1 MATPILMP
9 ALSPTMTEG
18 TIARWLKAEGD
29 MVQSGDLLAE
39 IETDKATM
47 ELEAVEEGILGKII
61 QPEGSAGI
69 PVNEPI
75 AVILAEGEDASAAD
89 GVTAEAAAPMPTPGP
104 TPAPAPVRAPAPP
117 SAPFAA
123 AALSGSGER
132 IFVSPLAKRLA
143 AEGGIDLASI
153 KGSGPHGR
161 IVKRDVEQSLAAGA
175 VAPPATTQDIAPVP
189 SLPALT
195 DVAPR
200 VPANP
205 QIPALPLVPAAPQAF
220 PGQEFTEIPH
230 SNMRKVIA
238 QRLQESKQQ
247 VPHFYLTIEVEIDKL
262 LEMRRDLN
270 GRAPDG
276 EGAYKISIN
285 DFVIRAVALS
295 LKKVPM
301 VNVSWTAT
309 AMRQFLDINV
319 AVAVAI
325 EGGLL
330 TPILKNADQKGLAEI
345 SVEMKDLAARAKD
358 GKLAP
363 EEYQGGGFS
372 ISNLGMFGVKEFS
385 AIINPPQSCI
395 LAVGAGE
402 QRAVIKDGAL
412 SIATM
417 MSCTL
422 SVDHRAV
429 DGALGAKFL
438 QVFKAML
445 EDPLTMML

>member
-18 TIARWLKAEGD
+18 TIAKWLKAEGD
-29 MVQSGDLLAE
+29 AVQSGDLLAE

-61 QPEGSAGI
+61 APEGAEGI

-75 AVILAEGEDASAAD
+75 AVMLEEGEDASAAD
-89 GVTAEAAAPMPTPGP
+89 SVSAGGAAPAPAEAPAPAAAPTE
-104 TPAPAPVRAPAPP
+104 TVPAPAPAPAT
-117 SAPFAA
+117 APAATPAA
-123 AALSGSGER
+123 APSGGR
-132 IFVSPLAKRLA
+132 IFASPLAKRLA
-143 AEGGIDLASI
+143 ADGGLDLAGVN
-153 KGSGPHGR
+153 GSGPHGR
-161 IVKRDVEQSLAAGA
+161 IVKRDVEAALAAGSQPAATPSQEVVPAPQVPA
-175 VAPPATTQDIAPVP
+175 VADAATLPAPAAPPA
-189 SLPALT
+189 L
-195 DVAPR
+195 
-200 VPANP
+200 
-205 QIPALPLVPAAPQAF
+205 

-238 QRLQESKQQ
+238 TRLQESKQT
-247 VPHFYLTIEVEIDKL
+247 VPHFYLTIECEIDKL
-262 LEMRRDLN
+262 LDMRKDLN
-270 GRAPDG
+270 GRAPEGD
-276 EGAYKISIN
+276 GAYKISVN

-295 LKKVPM
+295 MKKVPM
-301 VNVSWTAT
+301 VNVSWTDA
-309 AMRQFLDINV
+309 AMRQYKDV
-319 AVAVAI
+319 DVSVAVAI
-325 EGGLL
+325 DGGLI
-330 TPILKNADQKGLAEI
+330 TPIVKNADQKGLAEI
-345 SVEMKDLAARAKD
+345 SVEMKDLATRAKD

-402 QRAVIKDGAL
+402 QRAVVKDGAL

-429 DGALGAKFL
+429 DGALGAEFL
-438 QVFKAML
+438 QVFKAMI

>member
-18 TIARWLKAEGD
+18 TIAKWLKAEGE
-29 MVQSGDLLAE
+29 VVRSGDLLAE

-61 QPEGSAGI
+61 QPEGSEGI

-89 GVTAEAAAPMPTPGP
+89 GVTARATAPMT
-104 TPAPAPVRAPAPP
+104 TPAPIQP
-117 SAPFAA
+117 SSTAEPSLAA
-123 AALSGSGER
+123 TPSSGAEGR
-132 IFVSPLAKRLA
+132 IFASPLAKRLA
-143 AEGGIDLASI
+143 AEGMLDLPSI

-161 IVKRDVEQSLAAGA
+161 IVKRDISQSLLAGA
-175 VAPPATTQDIAPVP
+175 VAAPSTAQDIVPVR
-189 SLPALT
+189 SVPALT
-195 DVAPR
+195 DAVPQAPSG
-200 VPANP
+200 P
-205 QIPALPLVPAAPQAF
+205 QNPALPQVPAAPQF
-220 PGQEFTEIPH
+220 YMGQEFTEIPH
-230 SNMRKVIA
+230 SSMRKVIA

-247 VPHFYLTIEVEIDKL
+247 IPHFYLTIEVEIDKL

-270 GRAPDG
+270 VRAPDG
-276 EGAYKISIN
+276 ADSYKISVN
-285 DFVIRAVALS
+285 DFVIRAAALS

-301 VNVSWTAT
+301 LNVSWTDT
-309 AMRQFLDINV
+309 AMRQLKDIDV
-319 AVAVAI
+319 SVAVAI

-345 SVEMKDLAARAKD
+345 SVEMRNLAARAKE

-372 ISNLGMFGVKEFS
+372 ISNLGMFGVREFS

-402 QRAVIKDGAL
+402 QRAIVKDGAL

-429 DGALGAKFL
+429 DGALGAEFL
-438 QVFKAML
+438 QVYKSML

>member
-18 TIARWLKAEGD
+18 TITKWLKAEGD
-29 MVQSGDLLAE
+29 AIQSGDLLAE

-47 ELEAVEEGILGKII
+47 ELEAIEEGILGKII
-61 QPEGSAGI
+61 QPEGSEGI

-75 AVILAEGEDASAAD
+75 AVVLLEGEDAAAAD
-89 GVTAEAAAPMPTPGP
+89 RVTAGDTAQKPMPSP
-104 TPAPAPVRAPAPP
+104 TPISATDQARARKVAPPRGEAPP
-117 SAPFAA
+117 SDPRD
-123 AALSGSGER
+123 R
-132 IFVSPLAKRLA
+132 IFASPLAKRLA
-143 AEGGIDLASI
+143 AEERLDLSSI
-153 KGSGPHGR
+153 IGSGPNGR
-161 IVKRDVEQSLAAGA
+161 IVKRDIEQSLAAGSVTA
-175 VAPPATTQDIAPVP
+175 PATAQEIVPAP
-189 SLPALT
+189 SLPAAMDRGPQSPVGLQ
-195 DVAPR
+195 
-200 VPANP
+200 VPAVP
-205 QIPALPLVPAAPQAF
+205 QSF
-220 PGQEFTEIPH
+220 TSQEFTEIPH

-238 QRLQESKQQ
+238 QRLQDSKQQ
-247 VPHFYLTIEVEIDKL
+247 VPHFYLTIEVQIDKL

-276 EGAYKISIN
+276 EGGYKISVN
-285 DFVIRAVALS
+285 DFIIRAVALS
-295 LKKVPM
+295 LKKVSA
-301 VNVSWTAT
+301 VNVSWTDT
-309 AMRQFLDINV
+309 AMRHFKDIDVSV
-319 AVAVAI
+319 AVAV

-330 TPILKNADQKGLAEI
+330 TPIVKNADQKGLAEI
-345 SVEMKDLAARAKD
+345 SIEMRDLANRAKD

-372 ISNLGMFGVKEFS
+372 ISNLGMFGVREFS

-402 QRAVIKDGAL
+402 QRPIVKDGAL

-422 SVDHRAV
+422 SADHRAI
-429 DGALGAKFL
+429 DGARGAEFL
-438 QVFKAML
+438 QVFRTML

>member
-18 TIARWLKAEGD
+18 TIAKWLKDEGD
-29 MVQSGDLLAE
+29 AIQSGDLLAE

-61 QPEGSAGI
+61 QPEGSQGI

-75 AVILAEGEDASAAD
+75 ALILVEGEDASAAD
-89 GVTAEAAAPMPTPGP
+89 SVRAGDTAPKPMPSPTPTSAPDQARARKVAAPRGEAPTSDRRGR
-104 TPAPAPVRAPAPP
+104 T
-117 SAPFAA
+117 FA
-123 AALSGSGER
+123 
-132 IFVSPLAKRLA
+132 SPLAKRLA
-143 AEGGIDLASI
+143 AEERLDLSSI
-153 KGSGPHGR
+153 IGSGPHGR
-161 IVKRDVEQSLAAGA
+161 IVKRDIKQSLAAGS
-175 VAPPATTQDIAPVP
+175 VTATPTSQDIVPAP
-189 SLPALT
+189 SLPATT
-195 DVAPR
+195 DR
-200 VPANP
+200 GP
-205 QIPALPLVPAAPQAF
+205 QSPAAPQVPAVSQSF
-220 PGQEFTEIPH
+220 PSQEFTEIPH

-238 QRLQESKQQ
+238 QRLQDSKQQ

-262 LEMRRDLN
+262 IELRRDLN

-276 EGAYKISIN
+276 EGAYRISVN
-285 DFVIRAVALS
+285 DFIIRAVALS
-295 LKKVPM
+295 LKKVPA
-301 VNVSWTAT
+301 VNVSWTDT
-309 AMRQFLDINV
+309 AMRHFKDIDV
-319 AVAVAI
+319 SVAVAI

-330 TPILKNADQKGLAEI
+330 TPIVKNADQKGLAEI
-345 SVEMKDLAARAKD
+345 SVEMRDLASRAKD

-372 ISNLGMFGVKEFS
+372 ISNLGMFGVREFS

-402 QRAVIKDGAL
+402 QRAIVKDGAL

-422 SVDHRAV
+422 SVDHRAI
-429 DGALGAKFL
+429 DGALGAEFL
-438 QVFKAML
+438 KVFKTML

>member
-18 TIARWLKAEGD
+18 TIAKWLKNEGD
-29 MVQSGDLLAE
+29 AIQSGDLLAE

-47 ELEAVEEGILGKII
+47 ELEAIEEGILGKII
-61 QPEGSAGI
+61 QPEGSEGI

-75 AVILAEGEDASAAD
+75 AVVLLEGEDAAAAD
-89 GVTAEAAAPMPTPGP
+89 SVTAGDTAQKPMPSP
-104 TPAPAPVRAPAPP
+104 TPTSAPDQARARKVAKPLGEAPP
-117 SAPFAA
+117 S
-123 AALSGSGER
+123 GTRGR
-132 IFVSPLAKRLA
+132 IFASPLAKRLA
-143 AEGGIDLASI
+143 AEERLDLSSI
-153 KGSGPHGR
+153 IGSGPNGR
-161 IVKRDVEQSLAAGA
+161 IVKRDIEQSLAAGSVTA
-175 VAPPATTQDIAPVP
+175 PATAQEIVQSP
-189 SLPALT
+189 SLPATT
-195 DVAPR
+195 DRGPQTPAGLQ
-200 VPANP
+200 VPA
-205 QIPALPLVPAAPQAF
+205 VPPSF
-220 PGQEFTEIPH
+220 PSQEFTEIPH

-238 QRLQESKQQ
+238 QRLQDSKQQ
-247 VPHFYLTIEVEIDKL
+247 VPHFYLTIEVQIDKL

-276 EGAYKISIN
+276 EGGYKISVN
-285 DFVIRAVALS
+285 DFIIRAVALS
-295 LKKVPM
+295 LKKVSA
-301 VNVSWTAT
+301 VNVSWTDT
-309 AMRQFLDINV
+309 AMRHFKDIDVSV
-319 AVAVAI
+319 AVAV

-330 TPILKNADQKGLAEI
+330 TPIVKNADQKGLAEI
-345 SVEMKDLAARAKD
+345 SIEMRDLASRAKY

-372 ISNLGMFGVKEFS
+372 ISNLGMFGVREFS

-402 QRAVIKDGAL
+402 QRAIVKAGAL

-422 SVDHRAV
+422 SADHRAI
-429 DGALGAKFL
+429 DGALGAEFL
-438 QVFKAML
+438 QVFRTML

>member
-18 TIARWLKAEGD
+18 TIAKWLKAEGEV
-29 MVQSGDLLAE
+29 VQSGDLLAE

-61 QPEGSAGI
+61 QPEGSEGV

-89 GVTAEAAAPMPTPGP
+89 GVTARATAPMTTPEPTS
-104 TPAPAPVRAPAPP
+104 TPAPIQP
-117 SAPFAA
+117 SSTAEPSLTATPS
-123 AALSGSGER
+123 SGAGGR
-132 IFVSPLAKRLA
+132 IFASPLAKRLA
-143 AEGGIDLASI
+143 AEGMLDLASI

-161 IVKRDVEQSLAAGA
+161 IVKRDISQSLVGGA
-175 VAPPATTQDIAPVP
+175 VAAPSTAQDIVPVR
-189 SLPALT
+189 SVPALT
-195 DVAPR
+195 DAVPQAPSG
-200 VPANP
+200 P
-205 QIPALPLVPAAPQAF
+205 QNPALPQVPAAPQF
-220 PGQEFTEIPH
+220 YMGQEFTEIPH
-230 SNMRKVIA
+230 SSMRKVIA

-247 VPHFYLTIEVEIDKL
+247 IPHFYLTIEVEIDKL

-270 GRAPDG
+270 VRAPDG
-276 EGAYKISIN
+276 ADSYKISVN
-285 DFVIRAVALS
+285 DFVIRAAALS
-295 LKKVPM
+295 LRKVPM
-301 VNVSWTAT
+301 LNVSWTAT
-309 AMRQFLDINV
+309 AMRQFKDIDV

-345 SVEMKDLAARAKD
+345 SVEMRNLAARAKD

-372 ISNLGMFGVKEFS
+372 ISNLGMFGVREFS

-402 QRAVIKDGAL
+402 QRAIVKDGAL

-429 DGALGAKFL
+429 DGALGAEFL
-438 QVFKAML
+438 QVYKAML

>member
-18 TIARWLKAEGD
+18 AIAKWLKAEGD
-29 MVQSGDLLAE
+29 VVQSGDPLAE

-61 QPEGSAGI
+61 QPEGSEGI

-89 GVTAEAAAPMPTPGP
+89 GVTAEAAAPMPTPES
-104 TPAPAPVRAPAPP
+104 APVPVQAPGPP
-117 SAPFAA
+117 A
-123 AALSGSGER
+123 AALAAAPLSGLGER
-132 IFVSPLAKRLA
+132 IFASPLAKRLA
-143 AEGGIDLASI
+143 TEGGLDLASI
-153 KGSGPHGR
+153 NGSGPHGR
-161 IVKRDVEQSLAAGA
+161 IVKWDVEQSLATGT
-175 VAPPATTQDIAPVP
+175 VAPPATAQDIAPVP
-189 SLPALT
+189 SLPALA
-195 DVAPR
+195 DAPPQ
-200 VPANP
+200 VPAKP
-205 QIPALPLVPAAPQAF
+205 QIPALPQAPLAPQAF

-276 EGAYKISIN
+276 KGAYKISVN

-301 VNVSWTAT
+301 VNVSWTDT
-309 AMRQFLDINV
+309 AMRQFKDIDV

-345 SVEMKDLAARAKD
+345 SVEMKDLGARAKD
-358 GKLAP
+358 GKLTL

-372 ISNLGMFGVKEFS
+372 ISNLGMFGVSEFS

-402 QRAVIKDGAL
+402 QRAVVKDGAL

-429 DGALGAKFL
+429 DGALGAEFL